1 MKRKRIYRRRVNRR
15 RISKRRRH
23 LGRPRLNLGGFWS

>member
-1 MKRKRIYRRRVNRR
+1 MKRKRVYRRRINRR

-23 LGRPRLNLGGFWS
+23 LGRPKLKLGGYWS

>member
-1 MKRKRIYRRRVNRR
+1 MKRRRVYRRRVNRR

-23 LGRPRLNLGGFWS
+23 LGRPKLKLGGYWS